1 MQLFRL
7 VRPTDGVPI
16 TRTGSNGPGR
26 PTGSPSAPS
35 CHDSNRQGGTA
46 MRGGLRPRIAQG
58 ASIRCPLQ
66 ANLVRSQIS
75 PSPAVNRTPTLDQR
89 LLQLLGPTVPA
100 ARAGRAFVALGI
112 DPAAQAVARG
122 EDRKG

>member
-1 MQLFRL
+1 MLAVLYARQARKTSER
-7 VRPTDGVPI
+7 VAGCSQI
-16 TRTGSNGPGR
+16 AAPG
-26 PTGSPSAPS
+26 
-35 CHDSNRQGGTA
+35 GGTA
-46 MRGGLRPRIAQG
+46 MRGGLTAAFRAG
-58 ASIRCPLQ
+58 ASIECPLK
-66 ANLVRSQIS
+66 ANLVRSQIP
-75 PSPAVNRTPTLDQR
+75 PSPAVNRAPTLDQR